1 MIRAPNLPERP
12 ARPRSRHMH
21 RMGNTE
27 LFSADVAAMLDELD
41 EMTETERIAL
51 AWHEPRH

>member
-1 MIRAPNLPERP
+1 
-12 ARPRSRHMH
+12 
-21 RMGNTE
+21 MGNTE